1 VGYVDFPHHRQTA
14 CVERVTTDLNGNP
27 LRKETTYLITSLD
40 EKRATPARL
49 LELNRGHWAIE
60 NSLHWVRDV
69 TFDEDRS
76 QVRRK
81 SAPRLMAT
89 LRNLA
94 ISILRLAGHR
104 NIAQALREFA
114 AKPHRTLR
122 FVDV

>member
-1 VGYVDFPHHRQTA
+1 M
-14 CVERVTTDLNGNP
+14 ERVTTDLAGNP

-40 EKRATPARL
+40 AKRATPARL
-49 LELNRGHWAIE
+49 LELNRGHWSIE

-76 QVRRK
+76 CVRRK

-104 NIAQALREFA
+104 NIAQALRGFA
-114 AKPHRTLR
+114 AKPHLTLR
-122 FVDV
+122 LVDL